1 MLKPKKDPQI
11 PEETIKVA
19 KAAFPN
25 GNIYLALRERDTLG
39 PIFEDKTFQDLYP
52 TLGQPAESPG

>member
-1 MLKPKKDPQI
+1 MLKPSFQPDI

-25 GNIYLALRERDTLG
+25 GNMYPNLGDTLG
-39 PIFEDKTFQDLYP
+39 PIFADETFQDLYP
-52 TLGQPAESPG
+52 PVHCTHC

>member
-1 MLKPKKDPQI
+1 MLKPSFQPDI

-25 GNIYLALRERDTLG
+25 GNMYLNLRDTLG
-39 PIFEDKTFQDLYP
+39 PIFADETFQDLYP
-52 TLGQPAESPG
+52 PVHCTHC